1 MRQISD
7 TATDSDD
14 LLAMPWARDTGFQRL
29 IVEREAIVAQR
40 TAAAHKRHEE
50 RDAAHGLA
58 LMGGDVT
65 REDYRAAM
73 GESKAQRDREIAHQP
88 PAVDSELSR
97 ARVGAR
103 LVEAKPRWWADEL
116 ARASAAQQ
124 AWVVANADSA
134 AETSADAD
142 TDAGVDADVEREQG
156 IVND

>member
-14 LLAMPWARDTGFQRL
+14 LLAMPWATDTGFHCL
-29 IVEREAIVAQR
+29 TAEREALIAQR
-40 TAAAHKRHEE
+40 TAAAHKRHAE

-58 LMGGDVT
+58 LLGGAVT
-65 REDYRAAM
+65 GPDYRAAM
-73 GESKAQRDREIAHQP
+73 AESKAQRDREIAHQP

-116 ARASAAQQ
+116 ARAQAAQQ
-124 AWVVANADSA
+124 AWVAANADSA
-134 AETSADAD
+134 AEANADAD
-142 TDAGVDADVEREQG
+142 TDAGVDADVEREQV
-156 IVND
+156 IVNG